1 MHGISRT
8 RDRHPFLEVFAL
20 LLTSLPAWA
29 AGPIDTDGPDFVESS
44 EVVGNARF
52 QYEAELTQ
60 ERDRRVQPSRT
71 TTATPTL
78 LKYGI
83 TDAVELRLQTEGY
96 IRVAESGG
104 ATDSPRSGLGD
115 TALGLKWHSRDRDPY
130 AGRPAISWILHFD
143 TPSWTDGF
151 EGQGIRPSLRSVM
164 TWDLPHD
171 FSLGVMPGTKYDTD
185 GEGRRFTSG
194 IFGTVLNKR
203 ISDKLRA
210 FVELSVPQLARSQHG
225 GTLASWDVG
234 AARLLTDDTQIGVRA
249 SVAANRNTPTASL
262 LLELAQRY

>member
-1 MHGISRT
+1 MRQ
-8 RDRHPFLEVFAL
+8 RPLETLAL
-20 LLTSLPAWA
+20 LLTSLPVWA

-60 ERDRRVQPSRT
+60 EHDRRSPSSRT
-71 TTATPTL
+71 TTATPAL

-83 TDAVELRLQTEGY
+83 TDAVELRVQTEGY

-104 ATDSPRSGLGD
+104 ASDSPRSGLGD
-115 TALGLKWHSRDRDPY
+115 TALGLKWHSQDRD
-130 AGRPAISWILHFD
+130 ASTGKPAISWILHFD
-143 TPSWTDGF
+143 TPSGANGF

-171 FSLGVMPGTKYDTD
+171 LSLGVMPGIKYDTD

-203 ISDKLRA
+203 ISDKFRA
-210 FVELSVPQLARSQHG
+210 FVELSAPQLAHNQNG

-249 SVAANRNTPTASL
+249 SLAANRNTPNASL
-262 LLELAQRY
+262 LFELAQRY

>member
-1 MHGISRT
+1 VLPR
-8 RDRHPFLEVFAL
+8 PLETFAL
-20 LLTSLPAWA
+20 LLTSLPVWA

-60 ERDRRVQPSRT
+60 ERDRRIPSSRT

-83 TDAVELRLQTEGY
+83 TDTVELRVQTEGY
-96 IRVAESGG
+96 IRVADESAG
-104 ATDSPRSGLGD
+104 ASDSPRTGLGD
-115 TALGLKWHSRDRDPY
+115 TALGLKWHSQDRD
-130 AGRPAISWILHFD
+130 ASTGKPAISWILHFD
-143 TPSWTDGF
+143 TPSGTNGF
-151 EGQGIRPSLRSVM
+151 EGQGIRPSLRSVV

-171 FSLGVMPGTKYDTD
+171 LSLGVMPGIKYD

-203 ISDKLRA
+203 ISDKFRA
-210 FVELSVPQLARSQHG
+210 FVELSAPQLARNQNG

-249 SVAANRNTPTASL
+249 SVAANRNTPNASL
-262 LLELAQRY
+262 LFELAQRY

>member
-1 MHGISRT
+1 LKVRP
-8 RDRHPFLEVFAL
+8 RPLETFAL
-20 LLTSLPAWA
+20 LLTSLPVWA

-60 ERDRRVQPSRT
+60 ERDRRIPSSRT

-83 TDAVELRLQTEGY
+83 TDTIELRVQTEGY

-104 ATDSPRSGLGD
+104 ASDSPRTGLGD
-115 TALGLKWHSRDRDPY
+115 TALGLKWHSQDRD
-130 AGRPAISWILHFD
+130 ASTGKPAIAWILHFD
-143 TPSWTDGF
+143 TPSGTDGF

-171 FSLGVMPGTKYDTD
+171 FSLGVMPGIKYDTD
-185 GEGRRFTSG
+185 SEGHRFTSG

-203 ISDKLRA
+203 ISDKLRV
-210 FVELSVPQLARSQHG
+210 FVELSAPQLARNQNG
-225 GTLASWDVG
+225 GTFASWDVG
-234 AARLLTDDTQIGVRA
+234 AARLMTDDTQIGVRA
-249 SVAANRNTPTASL
+249 GIAANRNTPNASL
-262 LLELAQRY
+262 LFELAQRY

>member
-1 MHGISRT
+1 MLPR
-8 RDRHPFLEVFAL
+8 PLETFAL
-20 LLTSLPAWA
+20 LLTSLPVWA

-60 ERDRRVQPSRT
+60 ERDRRIPSSRT

-83 TDAVELRLQTEGY
+83 TDTVELRVQTEGY
-96 IRVAESGG
+96 IRVADESAG
-104 ATDSPRSGLGD
+104 ASDSPRTGLGD
-115 TALGLKWHSRDRDPY
+115 TALGLKWHSQDRD
-130 AGRPAISWILHFD
+130 ASTGKPAISWILHFD
-143 TPSWTDGF
+143 TPSGTNGF
-151 EGQGIRPSLRSVM
+151 EGQGIRPSLRSVV

-171 FSLGVMPGTKYDTD
+171 LSLGVMPGIKYD

-203 ISDKLRA
+203 ISDKFRA
-210 FVELSVPQLARSQHG
+210 FVELSAPQLARNQNG

-249 SVAANRNTPTASL
+249 SVAANRNTPNASL
-262 LLELAQRY
+262 LFELAQRY

>member
-1 MHGISRT
+1 MLPR
-8 RDRHPFLEVFAL
+8 PLETFAL
-20 LLTSLPAWA
+20 LLTSLPVWA

-60 ERDRRVQPSRT
+60 ERDRRIPSSRT

-83 TDAVELRLQTEGY
+83 TDTVELRVQTEGY
-96 IRVAESGG
+96 IRVADERAGVS
-104 ATDSPRSGLGD
+104 DSPRTGLGD
-115 TALGLKWHSRDRDPY
+115 TALGLKWHSQDRD
-130 AGRPAISWILHFD
+130 ASTGKPAISWILHFD
-143 TPSWTDGF
+143 TPSGTNGF
-151 EGQGIRPSLRSVM
+151 EGQGIRPSLRSVV

-171 FSLGVMPGTKYDTD
+171 LSLGVMPGIKYD
-185 GEGRRFTSG
+185 GEGRRFTSA

-203 ISDKLRA
+203 ISDKFRA
-210 FVELSVPQLARSQHG
+210 FVELSAPQLARSQNG

-249 SVAANRNTPTASL
+249 SVAANRNTPNASL
-262 LLELAQRY
+262 LFELAQRY

>member
-1 MHGISRT
+1 MRT
-8 RDRHPFLEVFAL
+8 RTLETFAL
-20 LLTSLPAWA
+20 LLTSLRVWA

-44 EVVGNARF
+44 EVVGSARF

-60 ERDRRVQPSRT
+60 ERDRRIPSSRT

-83 TDAVELRLQTEGY
+83 TDAVELRVQTEGA
-96 IRVAESGG
+96 IRVADESG
-104 ATDSPRSGLGD
+104 ASDSPRTGFGD
-115 TALGLKWHSRDRDPY
+115 TALGLKWHSLDRD
-130 AGRPAISWILHFD
+130 ASTGKPAISWILHFD
-143 TPSWTDGF
+143 IPSGTDGF
-151 EGQGIRPSLRSVM
+151 ERRGIRPSLRSVV

-171 FSLGVMPGTKYDTD
+171 FSLGVMPGIKYDTD

-203 ISDKLRA
+203 ISDKFRA
-210 FVELSVPQLARSQHG
+210 FVELSAPQLARNQNG

-249 SVAANRNTPTASL
+249 SVAANRSTPNASL
-262 LLELAQRY
+262 LFELAQRY